1 MVILPK
7 IFGQDEG
14 VLALFPVLIAL
25 VLVFGRD
32 DLRQSRVMRGL
43 LCAAAI
49 LFLSGLLLPFELLM
63 PGHSV
68 NPALFLALL
77 LSAASLSCARFP
89 SSPVNTD

>member
-1 MVILPK
+1 MVILPQ
-7 IFGQDEG
+7 IFGQDRE

-32 DLRQSRVMRGL
+32 DLRQSRLMRWL

-49 LFLSGLLLPFELLM
+49 LFLSGLSLPFEWLI
-63 PGHSV
+63 PGWSV

-77 LSAASLSCARFP
+77 FSAASLSCARFP
-89 SSPVNTD
+89 SPSVNTD